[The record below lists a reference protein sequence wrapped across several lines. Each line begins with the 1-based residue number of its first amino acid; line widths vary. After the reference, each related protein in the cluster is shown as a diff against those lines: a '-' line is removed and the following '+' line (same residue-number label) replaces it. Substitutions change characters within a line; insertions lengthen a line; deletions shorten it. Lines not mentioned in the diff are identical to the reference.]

1 MQEKTIDELYNKIS
15 ELEQK
20 KIAYLEVDN
29 NSYANRIQKQINKIE
44 TEIEL
49 LNLNEIKKE
58 LSIYKKVVEKYPG
71 IQCEVQKALSD
82 QY

>member
-49 LNLNEIKKE
+49 LNLNEIKSLKH
-58 LSIYKKVVEKYPG
+58 
-71 IQCEVQKALSD
+71 
-82 QY
+82 